1 MLLWVHHHR
10 GAWAHVA
17 VAHLHTSCIL
27 SRLQRNPEVMKCL
40 AQVLVLVDAGK
51 LEVGGASP
59 QKLSMIAVAF
69 HNLAVEHLLIG
80 HDGEAAV
87 AAQNARRLAR
97 LCLSYSNRW
106 LKRFEGTHEL
116 ALAKLQ
122 QAGDE
127 KKSSRR

>member
-1 MLLWVHHHR
+1 MNSNQQSLETHYSSGWE
-10 GAWAHVA
+10 AK
-17 VAHLHTSCIL
+17 
-27 SRLQRNPEVMKCL
+27 RLD
-40 AQVLVLVDAGK
+40 VDAGK

>member
-1 MLLWVHHHR
+1 
-10 GAWAHVA
+10 
-17 VAHLHTSCIL
+17 
-27 SRLQRNPEVMKCL
+27 MKCL